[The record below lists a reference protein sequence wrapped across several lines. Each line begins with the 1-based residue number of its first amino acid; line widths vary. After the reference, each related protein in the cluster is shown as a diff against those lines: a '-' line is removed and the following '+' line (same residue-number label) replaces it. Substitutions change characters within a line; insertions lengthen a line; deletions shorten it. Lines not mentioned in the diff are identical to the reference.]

1 MNNNTMFIEVENVDE
16 IEGHIKNDEVML
28 LKFDTKDSKYNE
40 YFNSIG
46 LKVINITDKEI
57 IDFYDINVLP
67 TILVY
72 KNKNLLDEIE
82 GFHTKSSLI
91 KKVLNIIGES
101 L

>member
-1 MNNNTMFIEVENVDE
+1 MNNNTMFIEVENMDE
-16 IEGHIKNDEVML
+16 IENHIKNDEVML

-40 YFNSIG
+40 YFNSID

-82 GFHTKSSLI
+82 GFYTKSSLI
-91 KKVLNIIGES
+91 KKVLNIIGE
-101 L
+101 

>member
-1 MNNNTMFIEVENVDE
+1 MNNQEMFIDVETIDE
-16 IEGHIKNDEVML
+16 IESHNKNNEVML
-28 LKFDTKDSKYNE
+28 LKFDIKDSKYNQ
-40 YFNSIG
+40 YFSSLE

-82 GFHTKSSLI
+82 GFYTKSILI
-91 KKVLNIIGES
+91 KKVLNIIGE
-101 L
+101 

>member
-16 IEGHIKNDEVML
+16 IESHIKNDEVML

-40 YFNSIG
+40 YFNSID

-82 GFHTKSSLI
+82 GFYTKSSLI
-91 KKVLNIIGES
+91 KKVLNIIGE
-101 L
+101 